1 MQNFFSAALSEAVS
15 SHIRLSPTRQETL
28 GWLVYLVMR
37 QGTICLWRLASHV
50 TTAAQT
56 ASVRR
61 RFYRFFQFVRLDGAE
76 AARMVVALLGIEG
89 KPWVLAMDRTNWEF
103 GQTAINILMISVM
116 WRGMGIPLIWTLLP
130 TAGNSDSETRACLLD
145 RLHQVFPNL
154 RIATLTGDRE
164 FIGDDWM
171 AYLKSQQIPFV
182 LRLRENQYVV
192 REGYETWTIADIAGR
207 LARGE
212 KMIVKGWCKLGAT
225 GKSPA
230 LRLVIMRL
238 KTGELLSLA
247 ASAHPRRAL
256 ARYRRRWTIET
267 LFANL
272 KTKGFNLEDTHIT
285 DRGKLSTLLAV
296 LAMAVALSVK
306 AGAAASRIKP
316 IAIKA
321 HGRKA
326 ISLFALGL
334 AVWRKLFAAAMQAQ
348 LPQQVIAA
356 IRHCLSPNALP
367 KSLILR
373 AL

>member
-1 MQNFFSAALSEAVS
+1 MQNFFSAALSEAAS
-15 SHIRLSPTRQETL
+15 SHIRLSATRQQTL

-37 QGTICLWRLASHV
+37 QGTICLWRLAAHV
-50 TTAAQT
+50 ATTAQT

-61 RFYRFFQFVRLDGAE
+61 RFYRFFQFVRLDGAV

-103 GQTAINILMISVM
+103 GQTAINILMVSVM
-116 WRGMGIPLIWTLLP
+116 WKGVGIPLIWTLLP

-145 RLHQVFPNL
+145 RLHQMFPDL
-154 RIATLTGDRE
+154 KIAALTGDRE

-192 REGYETWTIADIAGR
+192 REGYETWTIADIAAP

-212 KMIVKGWCKLGAT
+212 KMIVKGWCRLGAA

-238 KTGELLSLA
+238 KTGELLALA
-247 ASAHPRRAL
+247 ASANPRRAL

-267 LFANL
+267 LFGNL

-296 LAMAVALSVK
+296 LAMAAALCVK
-306 AGAAASRIKP
+306 AGVAASRIKP

-321 HGRKA
+321 HGRMA
-326 ISLFALGL
+326 LSLFALGL
-334 AVWRKLFAAAMQAQ
+334 AVWRKLFAAMIPTQW
-348 LPQQVIAA
+348 PDQVIAA
-356 IRHCLSPNALP
+356 FRQCLSLNPRLNP
-367 KSLILR
+367 
-373 AL
+373 